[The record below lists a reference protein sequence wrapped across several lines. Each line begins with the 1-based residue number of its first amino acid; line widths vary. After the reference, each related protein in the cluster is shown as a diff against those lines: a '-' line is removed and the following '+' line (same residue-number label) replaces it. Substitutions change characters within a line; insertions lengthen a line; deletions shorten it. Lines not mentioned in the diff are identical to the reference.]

1 MNRQD
6 AFAQQGVPN
15 INRKQWHAAA
25 SDGLQVLSV
34 WEENIKANR
43 AEAHVHQNAYHIF
56 EPGMS
61 VRIVVQRGERDPE
74 TQNMKTLEAYPDT
87 LTWTV
92 LTKEE
97 RAIDHPSRRF
107 LHVVTIQRAEGRDR

>member
-1 MNRQD
+1 MSRSE
-6 AFAQQGVPN
+6 AFAHHGVPR
-15 INRKQWHAAA
+15 INRSQWHAEA
-25 SDGLQVLSV
+25 SDGVHVLSV

-56 EPGMS
+56 EPGMI

-74 TQNMKTLEAYPDT
+74 TQNMKTLSAYPDT

-92 LTKEE
+92 LAKEV

-107 LHVVTIQRAEGRDR
+107 LHMVTIQRAEG